1 MKRLNRRSTSP
12 PPSLPFKKACIY
24 TILSPF
30 LIFQVPR
37 WEVIK
42 ICYSPLKNGVGGS
55 ELWLI
60 IIIIGI
66 HSVYKIFFLYAVHMK
81 IFLLFTIIYSKIN
94 MNECCGNNFALA
106 IICQHTLE
114 KIQISLCKS
123 LRICWVLRRILKS
136 V

>member
-1 MKRLNRRSTSP
+1 MKRLNRRSASP
-12 PPSLPFKKACIY
+12 LPPLPFKKTCIY

-30 LIFQVPR
+30 LIFQVPP
-37 WEVIK
+37 WEEIK
-42 ICYSPLKNGVGGS
+42 ICTSPLKKGVGGS

-60 IIIIGI
+60 ITIIGI
-66 HSVYKIFFLYAVHMK
+66 HSMYNFFLYAVYMK

-94 MNECCGNNFALA
+94 MNKCCGNNFALA

-123 LRICWVLRRILKS
+123 LSICWVLRQILKA